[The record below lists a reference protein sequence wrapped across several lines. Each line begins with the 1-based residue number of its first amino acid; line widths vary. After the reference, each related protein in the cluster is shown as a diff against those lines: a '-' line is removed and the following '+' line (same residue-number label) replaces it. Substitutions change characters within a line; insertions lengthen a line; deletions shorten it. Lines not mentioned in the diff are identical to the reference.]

1 MTYVL
6 SIEFLDLNTNNR
18 QSALADFLRT
28 RKISNKENQQLHQV
42 IIDINKEEIL
52 LSVTQEPAAS
62 VLPWNLEEI
71 NVPQNYLKYVF

>member
-6 SIEFLDLNTNNR
+6 SIEFLDFR

-28 RKISNKENQQLHQV
+28 IKISNKENQQLHQV
-42 IIDINKEEIL
+42 IIDINKEENL
-52 LSVTQEPAAS
+52 SGAPSVTQVPAAS

-71 NVPQNYLKYVF
+71 NVPQNHLQYVF